1 MEVKYLSSL
10 LKRIET
16 ESVYKH
22 ARLVFVN
29 TLASPA
35 ELNER
40 DYIEFWCSTLLV
52 LVYTLYTLYTLY
64 IIQFNN
70 TSILNGV
77 YHVLLNRPVV
87 SVRLEL

>member
-22 ARLVFVN
+22 ARLVN

-40 DYIEFWCSTLLV
+40 GYIEFLCSTLLV

-70 TSILNGV
+70 TSILDGV

>member
-10 LKRIET
+10 LKRIKT

-35 ELNER
+35 KLNER
-40 DYIEFWCSTLLV
+40 DYIEFLCSTLLV
-52 LVYTLYTLYTLY
+52 LVYTLYTLY

-70 TSILNGV
+70 TSILDGV